1 MRTLPIQGLTIKG
14 LGKKDLPFSEL
25 KMDMSKATFV
35 GATLGWIPVY
45 FLSRNEKNWKIK
57 QSKRWK
63 KRDSNPVPTLD
74 LCAWPIGRPFVDIL
88 HWQNFSL
95 YQQSQDDYLVWQQL
109 LHSLSR
115 GLFNKHLQIRKL
127 WIYSY
132 GQILTVNLLIIS
144 KKFHNLWPL
153 CRKLCRKSLLE
164 QAPSPRKYD
173 VSLRQYALDK
183 SYTIINYSSWFEL

>member
-1 MRTLPIQGLTIKG
+1 MGYFCKKICLQDLSKWMRTLPIQGLTIKG

-95 YQQSQDDYLVWQQL
+95 YQQSQDDYLVWQ
-109 LHSLSR
+109 
-115 GLFNKHLQIRKL
+115 
-127 WIYSY
+127 
-132 GQILTVNLLIIS
+132 
-144 KKFHNLWPL
+144 
-153 CRKLCRKSLLE
+153 
-164 QAPSPRKYD
+164 APSPRKYD

>member
-25 KMDMSKATFV
+25 KMDVSKAAFV
-35 GATLGWIPVY
+35 GATLGWIPMY

-115 GLFNKHLQIRKL
+115 GLFNKALQIRKL

-144 KKFHNLWPL
+144 KNSIIYGHFAVNYVEKVYWNRPQVQE
-153 CRKLCRKSLLE
+153 RMMS
-164 QAPSPRKYD
+164 A
-173 VSLRQYALDK
+173 YANMHLIK
-183 SYTIINYSSWFEL
+183 AIRL